1 MVIIFYYGWKKQA
14 NCSVQRKWCPIACGW
29 WILFITCPIGKW
41 FFGRIQIT
49 EELQSILLIN
59 FFLRLVEMTFRL
71 VHARYSLPEWHPVW
85 DWVGMWN
92 HMFFCWCRQMYRLIS
107 VAFLVSCGRVSDNS
121 WLSLAESATT
131 VFRSVNLRSLLCLS
145 ILLTVHQY
153 IIDTWSK

>member
-1 MVIIFYYGWKKQA
+1 MVSDSLWLVNSVHNLPNWQVIFWE
-14 NCSVQRKWCPIACGW
+14 NSNN
-29 WILFITCPIGKW
+29 
-41 FFGRIQIT
+41 IT

-145 ILLTVHQY
+145 ITDSSPIYHRHLVDITADTRPWSTVV
-153 IIDTWSK
+153 